1 VYVLLDRNLQTL
13 LVVLIFVL
21 YTKQM
26 LYTIVT

>member
-1 VYVLLDRNLQTL
+1 LLDRNLQTL